1 MMEVQFYT
9 QEKLR
14 QVEEARAA
22 DRRRLLLEIRSH
34 RFHRSTVLRLL
45 APNLQAF
52 GAWVEHLGDKG
63 TGDADCP
70 ECLPPALAG
79 SVE

>member
-45 APNLQAF
+45 APDLQAF
-52 GAWVEHLGDKG
+52 GAWVEHLGDKSK
-63 TGDADCP
+63 DADCP
-70 ECLPPALAG
+70 ECPPPALAG